1 MIKRI
6 CIILI
11 ASLVLTCNVDDTN
24 SEMGRSFILKT
35 YTPSAMLPET
45 QEFNAPVI
53 VWTFKF
59 QTEKIKVFIADGTE
73 SVVLD
78 AGNYSYD
85 LTSHICGFNDNKQ
98 LVINGIEYG
107 ILITDDPSGNLI
119 LTDACIDGHILVF
132 EEALIL

>member
-1 MIKRI
+1 MIKRLG
-6 CIILI
+6 ILFLI
-11 ASLVLTCNVDDTN
+11 MLFLGCDNDDSTP
-24 SEMGRSFILKT
+24 EEGRSFILRT

-45 QEFNAPVI
+45 QVFDDPVI

-59 QTEKIKVFIADGTE
+59 ESQKISVSIADNTS

-78 AGNYSYD
+78 EGNYSYLLSD
-85 LTSHICGFNDNKQ
+85 HICSFNENKQ